1 MAKHHQGITKVNL
14 NNKGEKMSEKIDRFH
29 DASLLKKPA
38 KSLKIEG
45 SGTLSGGDGRYQ
57 IREKLLSESKDAK
70 KQTAKHQSLSFDDR
84 KEKMQATKDKARSI
98 RSNPEYYN
106 T

>member
-1 MAKHHQGITKVNL
+1 
-14 NNKGEKMSEKIDRFH
+14 MSEKIDRFH

-57 IREKLLSESKDAK
+57 IRENLVADRKDAK
-70 KQTAKHQSLSFDDR
+70 KQRNKHQSLSFDDR
-84 KEKMQATKDKARSI
+84 KEKMQATKDRARAI
-98 RSNPEYYN
+98 RANPEYYHS
-106 T
+106 